1 MEKVLDSSLIRETS
15 VIERNSNG
23 LYDLRITAPG
33 GALLLEVHN
42 IRLERCLELM
52 KSRFEGARR

>member
-1 MEKVLDSSLIRETS
+1 MDSSLIRETS

-33 GALLLEVHN
+33 GAVLLEVHN

>member
-1 MEKVLDSSLIRETS
+1 MEKVLDSTRIKETS
-15 VIERNSNG
+15 TIEKNSNG

-33 GALLLEVHN
+33 GVVVLEVHN

-52 KSRFEGARR
+52 KARYEGARR